1 MEAQLVA
8 ARTLKCLDEA
18 FGFYDGKERM
28 HVMEVGLDQHLA
40 DIRSRKLKHS
50 LQPQVVMRLR
60 IHMRRARLWHKEVT
74 ASVSEV
80 GFTDAGYQSNTP
92 RVA

>member
-1 MEAQLVA
+1 
-8 ARTLKCLDEA
+8 
-18 FGFYDGKERM
+18 
-28 HVMEVGLDQHLA
+28 
-40 DIRSRKLKHS
+40 
-50 LQPQVVMRLR
+50 MRLR